1 MEAAEQV
8 RAVQELRVDADA
20 ERGVAVR
27 AGGVPAERGAVMDNI
42 RIDEA
47 EMVSVRTGGSLMACD
62 INSLQNQIKKLQE
75 RIDQLEARFL
85 MELFL

>member
-1 MEAAEQV
+1 
-8 RAVQELRVDADA
+8 
-20 ERGVAVR
+20 
-27 AGGVPAERGAVMDNI
+27 MDNI